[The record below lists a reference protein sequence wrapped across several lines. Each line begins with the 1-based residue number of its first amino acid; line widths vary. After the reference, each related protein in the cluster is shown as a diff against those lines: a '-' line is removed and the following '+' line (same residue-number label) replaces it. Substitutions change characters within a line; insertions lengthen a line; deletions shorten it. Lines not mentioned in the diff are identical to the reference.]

1 VFIQGSFVK
10 IDGNIFLNLKKLVEY
25 ANILNKGRE
34 PMITNQIK
42 RSDYERMLLAKEGW
56 NI

>member
-1 VFIQGSFVK
+1 MFIQGSVK
-10 IDGNIFLNLKKLVEY
+10 INGNIFLNLKKLVEY

-34 PMITNQIK
+34 PMITNQI
-42 RSDYERMLLAKEGW
+42 YERMLLAKEGW